1 MLNLLIR
8 NRLNIIL
15 LGYTRDEPKKK
26 AGRIIGTLIVIII
39 FSLILFYST
48 KLISLISNKL
58 DMELANIIFDI
69 ALDYAFAI
77 IFIFIIFTGIAT
89 SLYILY
95 LSKDL
100 ELLLSLPISY
110 RTVFTYKYIEALISN
125 SYLFFIV
132 IFPFLISYGI
142 TSKIPL
148 AY

>member
-89 SLYILY
+89 SLYI
-95 LSKDL
+95 
-100 ELLLSLPISY
+100 
-110 RTVFTYKYIEALISN
+110 
-125 SYLFFIV
+125 
-132 IFPFLISYGI
+132 
-142 TSKIPL
+142 
-148 AY
+148 